1 MSAQLWTLAGIVET
15 IEHVRTMDAAY
26 ADYMEKMYVNFLP
39 GGKYA

>member
-1 MSAQLWTLAGIVET
+1 MMFTLATLPET

-26 ADYMEKMYVNFLP
+26 ADYMAKKYVNFLP